1 MSSWA
6 WCQQLLEH
14 LICAPRDSRGRGLSN
29 DSWNYTLVEATESF
43 FLEDHF
49 SSRWDIGVLHLPRGL
64 FHSLPYLRN
73 LPVAWDKTTCN
84 YFINL
89 PLRVER
95 IIRSHFIVASIFEK
109 CLRLQPCLYV
119 IQWDGSHSSR
129 WASHQG
135 THEICKQTVT
145 SLRSVQNLQ
154 TLIYTHNH
162 SSLWDVH
169 HHCNRETSVKWTNSF
184 ASNGE
189 SQQVMEALKSLWC
202 QLLSLFQ
209 DITRRNNKV
218 MGNRSHSSSHS
229 IDVWVYALA
238 FIVLFRQKVLLRMLI
253 HWEICSMGRDATRS
267 HNGGSLPEFGKTFG
281 LIEIL
286 SGLPWWFLAFEDLHV
301 GLYGVKWKETDM
313 FGHSSNG
320 ASYTM
325 DVVGDRFIT
334 FFPLEV
340 IEIFLLFLIHG

>member
-1 MSSWA
+1 MEKMQKRRENTILQKKKHSITNSLKSISIFLLISLERERGSTRSSMSSWA

-119 IQWDGSHSSR
+119 VQWDGSHSSR

-169 HHCNRETSVKWTNSF
+169 H
-184 ASNGE
+184 
-189 SQQVMEALKSLWC
+189 
-202 QLLSLFQ
+202 LS
-209 DITRRNNKV
+209 
-218 MGNRSHSSSHS
+218 S
-229 IDVWVYALA
+229 
-238 FIVLFRQKVLLRMLI
+238 
-253 HWEICSMGRDATRS
+253 
-267 HNGGSLPEFGKTFG
+267 
-281 LIEIL
+281 
-286 SGLPWWFLAFEDLHV
+286 
-301 GLYGVKWKETDM
+301 KE
-313 FGHSSNG
+313 
-320 ASYTM
+320 
-325 DVVGDRFIT
+325 
-334 FFPLEV
+334 L
-340 IEIFLLFLIHG
+340 